1 MALCPLFFAA
11 VCEEAGVPLEVASVL
26 SAGGMASISRLKHDL
41 KTRKV
46 RVAVLRLLQKHSG
59 GLPQASFP
67 LNMSAQMRLPHQFAQ
82 KEEAQKD
89 RRGIYQLLSR
99 LARSQADFYETQS
112 DFYRRFDEIDERQA
126 RMIEILD
133 RYLPPN

>member
-1 MALCPLFFAA
+1 MSEEELRQLIASNAKAIEALTT
-11 VCEEAGVPLEVASVL
+11 
-26 SAGGMASISRLKHDL
+26 SINEMK
-41 KTRKV
+41 
-46 RVAVLRLLQKHSG
+46 SG
-59 GLPQASFP
+59 INDF
-67 LNMSAQMRLPHQFAQ
+67 

-126 RMIEILD
+126 RMLEILD